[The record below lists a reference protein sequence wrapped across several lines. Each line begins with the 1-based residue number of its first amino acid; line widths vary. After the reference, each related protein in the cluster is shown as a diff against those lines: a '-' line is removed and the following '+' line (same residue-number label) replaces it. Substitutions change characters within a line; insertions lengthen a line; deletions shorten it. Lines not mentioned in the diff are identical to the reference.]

1 MKFHFSCLF
10 VLSAFSAYAQD
21 PGDDFFAQWKV
32 HDIRFEFHQTGFWD
46 SLKQNYTLDVYMQ
59 ADVMI
64 DGKSYH
70 NSGVKFKGNSSYNN
84 ASNKKPF
91 RIDLAEYVD
100 GQSHDDLKKI
110 VLNNGFKDPSFLREK
125 MMLDFLYDHGIA
137 GPRCGF
143 ARLYINGEYRGLYTV
158 VEDVNKTF
166 LEDRYG
172 NKDGNLFKG
181 DPRGTLVYKGSSP
194 SLYSSDYELKT
205 NEKENDWSDL
215 IRFVDALNRIPSAQL
230 KDSLATYMN
239 TDSWL
244 DYWAAHNIFV
254 NLDSYIG
261 SGHNYFIYHN
271 TDSDQFDWIS
281 WDVNEAFGNFQMG
294 QSLTNLKNLAIGYIP
309 TPTTQR
315 PVMNRLW
322 GESYWKQ
329 ALVDRI
335 CALLP
340 DFSNEKLN
348 ARIDSLA
355 NLIRQDVYADT
366 YKTYSNAQF
375 EQNLSQ
381 DLNITVPGSPAGGM
395 VAGIKSFINDRR
407 TSLTGQLKAF
417 GCVSTDQEA
426 VSGTGVQKL
435 YPSLLRSGCLYI
447 TGIDI
452 DKDIRIEIFNATGAA
467 IHAVL
472 VQKTTDLISL
482 SIDPQVPPGY
492 YVVKCI
498 GGKGSKSFSFVKE

>member
-1 MKFHFSCLF
+1 MKFHFLCLF

-125 MMLDFLYDHGIA
+125 MMLDFLYNHGIA

-215 IRFVDALNRIPSAQL
+215 IRFVDALNRIPTAQL
-230 KDSLATYMN
+230 KDSL
-239 TDSWL
+239 
-244 DYWAAHNIFV
+244 
-254 NLDSYIG
+254 
-261 SGHNYFIYHN
+261 
-271 TDSDQFDWIS
+271 
-281 WDVNEAFGNFQMG
+281 
-294 QSLTNLKNLAIGYIP
+294 SL
-309 TPTTQR
+309 
-315 PVMNRLW
+315 RLP
-322 GESYWKQ
+322 
-329 ALVDRI
+329 L
-335 CALLP
+335 
-340 DFSNEKLN
+340 F
-348 ARIDSLA
+348 
-355 NLIRQDVYADT
+355 
-366 YKTYSNAQF
+366 
-375 EQNLSQ
+375 
-381 DLNITVPGSPAGGM
+381 
-395 VAGIKSFINDRR
+395 
-407 TSLTGQLKAF
+407 TG
-417 GCVSTDQEA
+417 
-426 VSGTGVQKL
+426 
-435 YPSLLRSGCLYI
+435 
-447 TGIDI
+447 
-452 DKDIRIEIFNATGAA
+452 
-467 IHAVL
+467 
-472 VQKTTDLISL
+472 
-482 SIDPQVPPGY
+482 
-492 YVVKCI
+492 
-498 GGKGSKSFSFVKE
+498 